1 MQQYGQGAGDSGLMH
16 GRYYGSSLQSSES
29 QQQPQPLQGEQT
41 VQTPI
46 ANNSFVSSEAHQSQ
60 QQISTQVP
68 TATEAPVTAPAPILA
83 QPEMPTP
90 VTGSSIIDA
99 TSSTVSTTTPGEQS
113 RPTEAGTG
121 ASGNVHGRVSL
132 LNSALSCNLPGFLV
146 DQVLEN
152 PALPAVKDPTS
163 AKVHAVALLKLLAS
177 DPAYGAKIGLMLDN
191 MEAWEKYK
199 LQDHSLF
206 ITGAEQKTDYFP
218 LDQGGANSTKLLTVD
233 KSKTDDD
240 NDDKSDGKEGEDAP
254 EISEAQESNGEGTEA
269 EKDDR
274 DKPDKAGGE
283 EDGGGEAAGKA
294 EAEEAELD

>member
-1 MQQYGQGAGDSGLMH
+1 MH
-16 GRYYGSSLQSSES
+16 GRYYGSSIQSSES

-41 VQTPI
+41 VQMPI
-46 ANNSFVSSEAHQSQ
+46 ANNSFVSSDAHQSQ
-60 QQISTQVP
+60 QQMSTQASM
-68 TATEAPVTAPAPILA
+68 ATEAPVTAPAPISA

-99 TSSTVSTTTPGEQS
+99 TSSAISTTTPVEQ
-113 RPTEAGTG
+113 EAGMG

-152 PALPAVKDPTS
+152 PALPTVKDPTS
-163 AKVHAVALLKLLAS
+163 TKVHAVALLKLLAS

-206 ITGAEQKTDYFP
+206 ITGAEQKTDYFL

-240 NDDKSDGKEGEDAP
+240 NDDKSDGKEGEDDAP
-254 EISEAQESNGEGTEA
+254 EISEAQERNGEGTEA
-269 EKDDR
+269 EKDGK
-274 DKPDKAGGE
+274 DKPDKSGGE
-283 EDGGGEAAGKA
+283 KDGAGEAAGKD
-294 EAEEAELD
+294 EGEETELD

>member
-1 MQQYGQGAGDSGLMH
+1 M
-16 GRYYGSSLQSSES
+16 
-29 QQQPQPLQGEQT
+29 
-41 VQTPI
+41 
-46 ANNSFVSSEAHQSQ
+46 
-60 QQISTQVP
+60 
-68 TATEAPVTAPAPILA
+68 ATEAPVTAPAPISA
-83 QPEMPTP
+83 QSEMPTP

-99 TSSTVSTTTPGEQS
+99 TSSAVSKATPVEQS
-113 RPTEAGTG
+113 RPTEAGMG
-121 ASGNVHGRVSL
+121 ASGNVHGRMSL

-152 PALPAVKDPTS
+152 PALPTVKDPTS
-163 AKVHAVALLKLLAS
+163 TKVHAVALLKLLAS

-206 ITGAEQKTDYFP
+206 ITGAEQKTDYFL